1 MAYIVNHP
9 SITAVLRTKSVTS
22 GWSAAMVSRLVT
34 ALPLG
39 YVVT

>member
-1 MAYIVNHP
+1 MNHP

-22 GWSAAMVSRLVT
+22 GGLAVMVSKLVT
-34 ALPLG
+34 ALPLE